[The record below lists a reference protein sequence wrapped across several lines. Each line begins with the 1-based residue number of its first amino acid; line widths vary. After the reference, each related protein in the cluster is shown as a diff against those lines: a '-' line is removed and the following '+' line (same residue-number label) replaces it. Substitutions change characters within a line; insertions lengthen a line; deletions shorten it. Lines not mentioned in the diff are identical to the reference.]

1 MQACLTDLETESWLT
16 GKAFSYVDINAREDI
31 RTQIFTT
38 VYIFTHAAE

>member
-16 GKAFSYVDINAREDI
+16 GKAFSYVDIKREDI